1 MSHSIERSQNAFSG
15 AIERDSGG
23 EYPTKAIQR
32 YPTSIER
39 WWQVLR
45 QAMEV
50 TESAVLFDTDWRGY
64 ASCDRGL
71 KR

>member
-39 WWQVLR
+39 
-45 QAMEV
+45 
-50 TESAVLFDTDWRGY
+50 
-64 ASCDRGL
+64 
-71 KR
+71 